1 MSPLVLKFQL
11 HYPGMAPPKKAHG
24 TDAGLDLTCMAVE
37 QKGERL
43 FFLDTG
49 VSLEPPEG
57 YYAELYPRS
66 SMAKSEFVQA
76 NSVGIIDGDY
86 RGKVLMP
93 VRYLGSGD
101 PLQAALALVGQRVG
115 QLVLKR
121 MEIYEV
127 QVVSEL
133 NNTQRGSGGF
143 GSTGA

>member
-1 MSPLVLKFQL
+1 MNPLVLKFQL
-11 HYPGMAPPKKAHG
+11 HYPDMAVPKKAHN
-24 TDAGLDLTCMAVE
+24 TDAGVDLTCMAVE
-37 QKGERL
+37 QKGERV

-49 VSLEPPEG
+49 VSLEPPAG
-57 YYAELYPRS
+57 YYTELYPRS

-86 RGKVLMP
+86 RGRVLMP

-101 PLQAALALVGQRVG
+101 PLAAALALVGQRVG
-115 QLVLKR
+115 QLVLKK
-121 MEIYEV
+121 MENYEV

-133 NNTQRGSGGF
+133 NNTQRGTGGF